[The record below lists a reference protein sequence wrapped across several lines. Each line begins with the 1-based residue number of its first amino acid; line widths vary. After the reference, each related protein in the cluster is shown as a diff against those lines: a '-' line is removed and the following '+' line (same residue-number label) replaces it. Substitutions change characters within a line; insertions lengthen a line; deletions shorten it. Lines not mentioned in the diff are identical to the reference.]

1 MPARADDAHPQ
12 RLAPEIPQEDH
23 RGRQTRH
30 RLPGLPLRRLY
41 IKHMDDEAHRRLTGA
56 GNRRILDN
64 LRGLFRMGKKVLI
77 RMPLIPGLNDDPAG
91 LEAAFAMLR
100 EEAVKG
106 PISRAWNCCPTT
118 AMGRASIDSSG
129 GRTTAAPPPTRRN
142 VWRNSRPFSRPGA
155 RKDCPCGLFGTHDS
169 VLEHAEIFYKGG
181 KTWGAPETFSLP
193 SPILP

>member
-1 MPARADDAHPQ
+1 MWN
-12 RLAPEIPQEDH
+12 
-23 RGRQTRH
+23 G
-30 RLPGLPLRRLY
+30 

-100 EEAVKG
+100 EEAVQG
-106 PISRAWNCCPTT
+106 ADPTT

-142 VWRNSRPFSRPGA
+142 VWRNSRHFSRPGA